1 MSHRGPRPSRARG
14 TLWRGSASISAKL
27 MRMNLMVAGVVLLLA
42 VVAFFLYDLI
52 SFQRNLVRNLNSAAR
67 IVGAN
72 SVSALL
78 FDDPLSATTT
88 LDALRSS
95 PDIVAAA
102 LVGDDGAVFAQY
114 RRTGNTESLRMP
126 PLPVGVQD
134 KSWLSGTKVLLA
146 HRIIFEGKPAGT
158 VYILAEL
165 TETTRRARHY
175 LLMAFL
181 ILLVCMVAAFL
192 ISATARRLIAQP
204 IIALAETAR
213 RVSRERDYSVRAGP
227 HPDKDEIAVLIEA
240 FNEML
245 VQIEQREAA
254 LNRARDLLEV
264 RVQERTEEL
273 RAANREL
280 EAFSYTVAHDLR
292 GPLDAIQGMVFIL
305 QTLDR
310 EGSNGDRG
318 EILEQLRRGTS
329 NMGLLIDDLLN
340 LSRAST
346 HPLRATPVHLSVMA
360 HEIAKE
366 LQRAEPQRK
375 VQFMIA
381 SVPQIEADQGLMR
394 VALDNL
400 IRNSWKY
407 TARHDKA
414 CIEFGMKISDGETVF
429 FVRDDGAGFDQALAD
444 QLFQPFHR
452 LHSRSEFPGTGIGLA
467 TVQRILARHGGRI
480 WAEGAPEK
488 GATFWFTTGPGV
500 TTQAPP
506 TGV

>member
-1 MSHRGPRPSRARG
+1 MSDRGPAAFRAPR
-14 TLWRGSASISAKL
+14 TLSRGSASISAKL
-27 MRMNLMVAGVVLLLA
+27 MRMNLMVTGLVLVLA
-42 VVAFFLYDLI
+42 VVAFFLYDLV

-67 IVGAN
+67 LVGAN

-95 PDIVAAA
+95 PDILAAA
-102 LVGDDGAVFAQY
+102 LVGNDGAVFAQY
-114 RRTGNTESLRMP
+114 RRAGDTQSLRMP
-126 PLPVGVQD
+126 PLPPGVQD
-134 KSWLSGTKVLLA
+134 RSWLSGSHVLIA
-146 HRIIFEGKPAGT
+146 HRIIFQGKPAGT

-165 TETTRRARHY
+165 TETARRTRHY

-181 ILLVCMVAAFL
+181 ILLACMVAAFL

-213 RVSRERDYSVRAGP
+213 SVSRERDYSVRAAP
-227 HPDKDEIAVLIEA
+227 HPDKDEITVLIEA

-305 QTLDR
+305 ETLDR
-310 EGSNGDRG
+310 EESNADRG
-318 EILEQLRRGTS
+318 EILEQLRRGIS
-329 NMGLLIDDLLN
+329 NMALLIDDLLN

-346 HPLRATPVHLSVMA
+346 HPLRATPVHLSAMA
-360 HEIAKE
+360 HEIANE
-366 LQRAEPQRK
+366 LQRAEPQRN

-400 IRNSWKY
+400 IRNAWKY
-407 TARHDKA
+407 TSHHEMA
-414 CIEFGMKISDGETVF
+414 CIEFGMELVEGKIVF
-429 FVRDDGAGFDQALAD
+429 FVRDDGAGFDPAQAD

-488 GATFWFTTGPGV
+488 GATFWFTIEP
-500 TTQAPP
+500 AMAK
-506 TGV
+506 

>member
-1 MSHRGPRPSRARG
+1 MRRPVTLGPRGS
-14 TLWRGSASISAKL
+14 LLRGSTSISAKL
-27 MRMNLMVAGVVLLLA
+27 MRMNLMVTGLVLLLA
-42 VVAFFLYDLI
+42 VVAFFSYDLI

-78 FDDPLSATTT
+78 FDDPLSAATT

-95 PDIVAAA
+95 PDVVAAA
-102 LVGDDGAVFAQY
+102 LVGNDGSVFAQY
-114 RRTGNTESLRMP
+114 RRPGNAEVLRMP
-126 PLPVGVQD
+126 PLPAGVQD
-134 KSWLSGTKVLLA
+134 KSWLSGTQVLLA
-146 HRIIFEGKPAGT
+146 HRIIFQGKRAGT

-165 TETTRRARHY
+165 TETGRRARQY

-181 ILLVCMVAAFL
+181 ILLGCMVAALL

-213 RVSRERDYSVRAGP
+213 RVSRERDYSVRAAP
-227 HPDKDEIAVLIEA
+227 HSDKDEIAVLIEA

-245 VQIEQREAA
+245 VQIEEREAA
-254 LNRARDLLEV
+254 LNRARDLLEI

-305 QTLDR
+305 ENSDR
-310 EGSNGDRG
+310 EQSRADHG
-318 EILEQLRRGTS
+318 EILGQLRRGTS
-329 NMGLLIDDLLN
+329 NMALLIDDLLN

-346 HPLRATPVHLSVMA
+346 HALKVTPVDLTA
-360 HEIAKE
+360 TAQEIASE
-366 LQRAEPQRK
+366 LQRAEPQRR

-381 SVPQIEADQGLMR
+381 NVPQVDADQGLIR
-394 VALDNL
+394 IALDNL
-400 IRNSWKY
+400 IRNAWKY
-407 TARHDKA
+407 TSHHDEA
-414 CIEFGMKISDGETVF
+414 SIEFGVKDFEGETVF
-429 FVRDDGAGFDQALAD
+429 FVRDDGAGFDPVLAG

-467 TVQRILARHGGRI
+467 TVQRILARHAGRI

-488 GATFWFTTGPGV
+488 GATFWFTIGPR
-500 TTQAPP
+500 TAS
-506 TGV
+506 